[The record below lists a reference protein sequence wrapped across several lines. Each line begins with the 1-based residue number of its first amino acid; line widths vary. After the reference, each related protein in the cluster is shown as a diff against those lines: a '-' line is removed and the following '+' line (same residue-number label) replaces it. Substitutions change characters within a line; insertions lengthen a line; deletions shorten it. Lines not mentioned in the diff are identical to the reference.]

1 MVDIVMKFGGTSVAN
16 IERIRASAAL
26 VAAEAAR
33 GHSVAVVVSAMAG
46 ETDRLIGLA
55 EALGG
60 GLGEDE
66 SDVILSSGEQVSSAL
81 MALAL
86 KEQGL
91 KAQSFQAWQ
100 SAIHVDGP
108 PGAARITGFDL
119 QVVEAVADTG
129 VIPVFAG
136 FQGIDAA
143 GRVRTLG
150 RGGTDLSA
158 VAIAAALKAQ
168 CDIYTDVDG
177 VYTTDPRIEP
187 GAQRIRTIS
196 HDEMLELAAQGAKV
210 LQTRSAEM
218 AKARNVPLRVL
229 SSFADTGKAVGTTVK
244 DASQIAERR
253 IVSGVAY
260 TRDQARIGLLG
271 ASDKPDVAAE
281 IFGALSDADIG
292 VDMIVQGRARD
303 AGTVNIEFTVDRRN
317 LDRAMIVMET
327 THGGAR
333 EIAHDTD
340 LAKVSVVGLGLNR
353 RADVARI
360 LFKALGEKGIDVKV
374 IATSEIRISA
384 LIANDAVEMAVRALH
399 SAYGLDDALEA
410 R

>member
-119 QVVEAVADTG
+119 QAVEAVADIG

-187 GAQRIRTIS
+187 WAQRIRTIS

-303 AGTVNIEFTVDRRN
+303 AGTVNIEFTVDRRD

-327 THGGAR
+327 AHGGAR

>member
-1 MVDIVMKFGGTSVAN
+1 LVDIVMKFGGTSVADAA
-16 IERIRASAAL
+16 RIRASAAL
-26 VAAEAAR
+26 VAAEAAT
-33 GHSVAVVVSAMAG
+33 GAAVAVVVSAMAG
-46 ETDRLIGLA
+46 ETDRLIALA
-55 EALGG
+55 EQLGG

-86 KEQGL
+86 KEKGL

-100 SAIHVDGP
+100 SAIWVDGA
-108 PGAARITGFDL
+108 PGSARISGFDTAA
-119 QVVEAVADTG
+119 VEAAAKAG

-158 VAIAAALKAQ
+158 VAIAAALGAR

-187 GAQRIRTIS
+187 KAQRIDAIS

-218 AKARNVPLRVL
+218 AKASNVPLRVL
-229 SSFADTGKAVGTTVK
+229 SSFAEPGTAIGTRVE
-244 DASQIAERR
+244 DESRIAERR

-260 TRDQARIGLLG
+260 TRDQARIVLLG
-271 ASDKPDVAAE
+271 ASDRPAVAAE
-281 IFGALSDADIG
+281 IFGALADVDIG

-303 AGTVNIEFTVDRRN
+303 AGTVNIEFSVDRRE
-317 LDRAMIVMET
+317 LDRAMSVMET
-327 THGGAR
+327 AHGDAR
-333 EIAHDTD
+333 EIIHETD

-360 LFKALGEKGIDVKV
+360 LFRALGAKGIDVKV

-384 LIANDAVEMAVRALH
+384 LIANDAVENAVRALH
-399 SAYGLDDALEA
+399 SAYGLDDRAGGG
-410 R
+410 

>member
-26 VAAEAAR
+26 VAAEAAL

>member
-1 MVDIVMKFGGTSVAN
+1 MKFGGTSVADAT
-16 IERIRASAAL
+16 RIRASAEL

-33 GHSVAVVVSAMAG
+33 GQSVAVVVSAMAG
-46 ETDRLIGLA
+46 ETDRLIALA
-55 EALGG
+55 EQFGG

-66 SDVILSSGEQVSSAL
+66 TDTVLATGEQTSAAL

-86 KEQGL
+86 REKGL
-91 KAQSFQAWQ
+91 KARSFQAWQ
-100 SAIHVDGP
+100 SMIFVDGP
-108 PGAARITGFDL
+108 PGDARISGFLTDA
-119 QVVEAVADTG
+119 VEASAAAG
-129 VIPVFAG
+129 VIPVFSG
-136 FQGIDAA
+136 FQGIDGE

-158 VAIAAALKAQ
+158 VAIAAALNAR

-187 GAQRIRTIS
+187 KARRIDAIS

-229 SSFADTGKAVGTTVK
+229 SSFAKTGEARGTSVI
-244 DASQIAERR
+244 DAGGIAERR

-260 TRDQARIGLLG
+260 SRDQARIILLG
-271 ASDKPDVAAE
+271 ASDDPAIAAE
-281 IFGALSDADIG
+281 IFGALADVNIG

-303 AGTVNIEFTVDRRN
+303 AGTVNIEFSVDRRE
-317 LDRAMIVMET
+317 LGRAMTVMEDA
-327 THGGAR
+327 HGDAR
-333 EIAHDTD
+333 EIIHETD

-360 LFKALGEKGIDVKV
+360 LFRALGSKGIDVKV

-384 LIANDAVEMAVRALH
+384 LIANDAVEQAVRALH
-399 SAYGLDDALEA
+399 SAYGLDQTGEGG
-410 R
+410 

>member
-26 VAAEAAR
+26 VAAEAAL

-327 THGGAR
+327 AHGGAR

>member
-327 THGGAR
+327 AHGGAR